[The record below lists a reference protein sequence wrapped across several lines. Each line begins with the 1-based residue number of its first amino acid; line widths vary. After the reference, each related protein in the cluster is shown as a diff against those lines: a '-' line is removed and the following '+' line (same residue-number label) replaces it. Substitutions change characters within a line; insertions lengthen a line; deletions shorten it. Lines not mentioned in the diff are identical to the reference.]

1 MKEQQQEEEDEITVM
16 DVVNFFREHSKRILV
31 FSAAGLI
38 LAVAAFTQ
46 MRVYEASAVLTNDA
60 GIDFVLLKKMQT
72 NLPRIAQQM
81 GERNNDALIQELSS
95 ESWWLKNFKPT
106 YAFTKA
112 DLKDLGD
119 VKVDSSRILN
129 LIFTTTEKSEE
140 RAIEKAEKIASF
152 FKNSS
157 ALVAANDLL
166 QRYTNEV
173 RLMTTQVEKNKFEI
187 NSEIEYLKKRA
198 TNLEQM
204 KGKYPQGQISIN
216 SQVLDPKD
224 SGSKYLPISTQL
236 IAVYS
241 DISMQQE
248 ALERNRD
255 GEILLSVK
263 REVLDS
269 LEKNIN
275 NRFDGLA
282 ILDQTAKDMGLAI
295 KNNSEKDATNSKKML
310 ALQKVYAEVVTL
322 DNQYKDGLGQRT
334 PIQIAKKG
342 EGLFIL
348 MGALG
353 GLFLGL
359 FYALFVNL
367 RSRYKF

>member
-46 MRVYEASAVLTNDA
+46 MRVYEASAVLTNEA
-60 GIDFVLLKKMQT
+60 GIDFVLLKKLQL

-81 GERNNDALIQELSS
+81 GEHNNDALIQELSS
-95 ESWWLKNFKPT
+95 ESWWLKNLKPT
-106 YAFTKA
+106 YAVTKTE
-112 DLKDLGD
+112 LKDVGD
-119 VKVDSSRILN
+119 AKGDGRILN

-166 QRYTNEV
+166 QRYANEV
-173 RLMTTQVEKNKFEI
+173 LLMTTQVEKNKFEI

-204 KGKYPQGQISIN
+204 KGKYPQGQISIS

-275 NRFDGLA
+275 NRFDGLD
-282 ILDQTAKDMGLAI
+282 ILNQVAKDMGLAI

-310 ALQKVYAEVVTL
+310 ALQKVYAELVGIA
-322 DNQYKDGLGQRT
+322 NQFSGGIGQRT
-334 PIQIAKKG
+334 PVQVAKKG
-342 EGLFIL
+342 VGLFIL